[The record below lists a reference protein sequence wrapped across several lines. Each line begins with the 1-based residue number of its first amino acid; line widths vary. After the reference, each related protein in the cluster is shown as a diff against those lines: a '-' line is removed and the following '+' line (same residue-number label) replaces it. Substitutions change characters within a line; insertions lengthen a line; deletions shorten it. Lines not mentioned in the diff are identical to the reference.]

1 MVLEPIGLLGGVD
14 ARAAVAAGVARWLCG
29 GPHAFTAIRSGGLIL
44 PVADA
49 ETVWADEIAGLSAA
63 PDWAGLG
70 GGPLI
75 MGILNVTPD
84 SFSDGGD
91 RFDPAV
97 AIACGQRMLEGGAD
111 ILDVGGESTRPG
123 SLPVPVRAEQERALP
138 VIEALARVGAMVSAD
153 TRNAGT
159 MRRALDAG
167 ARIINDVSAFQH
179 DADAFSVVARAGCP
193 VVLMHMRG
201 TPATMME
208 LARYEDVAG
217 EVFAELAQRVA
228 AAEAAGVSRAN
239 IAIDPGFG
247 FAKGNRD
254 NIELLRRLPLL
265 LGLGRPI
272 VAGLSRKAM
281 VGTLMSEADP
291 RARGPGSIAA
301 ALYALERG
309 ARVVRVH
316 DVRQTRQAMDVW
328 RAMSGD
334 GAGSA

>member
-1 MVLEPIGLLGGVD
+1 
-14 ARAAVAAGVARWLCG
+14 
-29 GPHAFTAIRSGGLIL
+29 
-44 PVADA
+44 
-49 ETVWADEIAGLSAA
+49 
-63 PDWAGLG
+63 
-70 GGPLI
+70 

-91 RFDPAV
+91 RLDPAV
-97 AIACGQRMLEGGAD
+97 AIACGRRMLEDGAD

-123 SLPVPVRAEQERALP
+123 SLPVSIMTEQERALP
-138 VIEALARVGAMVSAD
+138 VIEALAKAGAVVSAD

-167 ARIINDVSAFQH
+167 ARIINDVTAFQH
-179 DADAFSVVARAGCP
+179 DADALSVVARAGCP

-217 EVFAELAQRVA
+217 EVFGELAQRVA

-247 FAKGNRD
+247 FAKGGHD

-272 VAGLSRKAM
+272 VVGLSRKAM
-281 VGTLMSEADP
+281 IGTLMREADP

-316 DVRQTRQAMDVW
+316 DVRQTRQAIDVW
-328 RAMSGD
+328 RAVSGY
-334 GAGSA
+334 GAGSE